1 MLDYLVLTLSEF
13 KNLKQEIAQQKRR
26 RREEFMYNMATGGS
40 IGGATGGTIG
50 IATGKP
56 IPWTIGGVVVGA
68 GLGSYYTKKAYR
80 DRNRT
85 KDWIQRYKDNKIYG
99 R

>member
-13 KNLKQEIAQQKRR
+13 KNINQEIAQQKRR
-26 RREEFMYNMATGGS
+26 RREEFMYNMSTGAAS
-40 IGGATGGTIG
+40 GGAIGSMIG
-50 IATGKP
+50 IAKGKP

-99 R
+99 K

>member
-13 KNLKQEIAQQKRR
+13 KNLKQELAQQKRR
-26 RREEFMYNMATGGS
+26 RREEFMYNMATLGS

-80 DRNRT
+80 DRSKT

-99 R
+99 K